1 MSKPEPAIF
10 TNMVMVYDGDRILV
24 QKRNDPDWPGITFP
38 GGHVEPKESF
48 VRSAIREVKEETGLT
63 ISNLEL
69 CGIKQFTARDESYR
83 YLVILYKTSTFSG
96 ELKSSDEGEVFWIK
110 RSELFNYTVAESFDQ
125 MLEVFENDSVTENY
139 NVLLPEGWTY
149 ENI

>member
-48 VRSAIREVKEETGLT
+48 VRSAVREVFEETGLT

-69 CGIKQFTARDESYR
+69 CGIKQWTARDGSYR
-83 YLVILYKTSTFSG
+83 YVVILYKTNTFSG
-96 ELKSSDEGEVFWIK
+96 EIKSSDEGEVFWLP
-110 RSELFNYTVAESFDQ
+110 RSELFDHQLAESFDQ
-125 MLEVFENDSVTENY
+125 MLEVFENDSMTENY

>member
-24 QKRNDPDWPGITFP
+24 QKRSDPDWPGVTFP

-63 ISNLEL
+63 VSNLEL

-83 YLVILYKTSTFSG
+83 YVVLLYKTNTFSG
-96 ELKSSDEGEVFWIK
+96 ELSSSDEGEVFWIK
-110 RSELFNYTVAESFDQ
+110 RSELCNYTVAESFDQ
-125 MLEVFENDSVTENY
+125 MLEVFLDDSLTENY